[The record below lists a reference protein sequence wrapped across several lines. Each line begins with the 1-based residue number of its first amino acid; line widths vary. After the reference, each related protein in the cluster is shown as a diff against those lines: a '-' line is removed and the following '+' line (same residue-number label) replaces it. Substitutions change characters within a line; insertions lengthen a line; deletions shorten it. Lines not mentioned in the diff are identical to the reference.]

1 VSVPSA
7 CPHCQKPL
15 PDGYIGKACPH
26 CRGALGNKRKRSLSG
41 FSFQAMQPTMAGSSR
56 PPHSPHS
63 SAPPREVVED
73 RWDLPDHGAEAPRER
88 GAVPPA
94 APTGFPAVPSPM
106 TAKGLRSTMALG
118 GQSPSADAPA
128 PAPVASPTRS
138 SGPDPIRTTA
148 LLDPFAWNLD
158 HAQTPAAPP
167 ARSSVLDVRTL
178 RQTALGVGAQALPSP
193 PPPAPSAVTGPS
205 LAALRSTALGIGA
218 MPAAPAAPADFE
230 DADDVFEADAFPLVR
245 STQPSGTT
253 VSTRPPPALDSVD
266 GMHEEIEI
274 PSAPAPDFELGAHY
288 ADLENSDPRP
298 SQMPAYS
305 PLRAPPSLRPAPAT
319 PVAWAWSIGGAALVL
334 SAVVALRSAPLA
346 VALRAAAGAASLLML
361 ARFGGLSMRALLLLL
376 VALPALA
383 QEALS
388 IASLSRAGAAMLT
401 GALVLLPA
409 GAWISSGR
417 ALVRRS
423 LLLAGVVLT
432 VAAMLMPG
440 GVARPWSFGALPA
453 LVLALVAMATPARQ
467 VSAALTVAL
476 MAWAAACS
484 ASAGGPTLPAVATGL
499 ATAALV
505 LLCGR
510 ALAAVVESDE
520 G

>member
-1 VSVPSA
+1 MSVPSA

-26 CRGALGNKRKRSLSG
+26 CRGALANKRKRSLSG
-41 FSFQAMQPTMAGSSR
+41 FSFQAMQPSMAGSSR

-63 SAPPREVVED
+63 SGPPREVVED
-73 RWDLPDHGAEAPRER
+73 RWDLPDHGVEASRER

-94 APTGFPAVPSPM
+94 APTGFPAVPSP
-106 TAKGLRSTMALG
+106 S
-118 GQSPSADAPA
+118 
-128 PAPVASPTRS
+128 PVASPTRA

-158 HAQTPAAPP
+158 HAQSPAAAP

-178 RQTALGVGAQALPSP
+178 RQTALGVGAQAAPSP
-193 PPPAPSAVTGPS
+193 HPPGPSAAAGPS
-205 LAALRSTALGIGA
+205 MAALRSTALGIA
-218 MPAAPAAPADFE
+218 PMPAAPASTTDFE
-230 DADDVFEADAFPLVR
+230 DSDDVFEADAFPLVR

-253 VSTRPPPALDSVD
+253 VPTRPPPSLDSA
-266 GMHEEIEI
+266 GEMHEGIEI
-274 PSAPAPDFELGAHY
+274 PSSPAPDFELGSHY
-288 ADLENSDPRP
+288 ADLEGGDPRP

-305 PLRAPPSLRPAPAT
+305 PLRAPPSLHPPPAT
-319 PVAWAWSIGGAALVL
+319 PVAWVWSIGGAALVL

-388 IASLSRAGAAMLT
+388 IASLSRAGAAVLT

-409 GAWISSGR
+409 GAWISSDR
-417 ALVRRS
+417 ALVRRA

-440 GVARPWSFGALPA
+440 GVARPWAFGAMPA
-453 LVLALVAMATPARQ
+453 LVLALVAMATPVRP

-476 MAWAAACS
+476 MAWAAACG
-484 ASAGGPTLPAVATGL
+484 ASDGGPTLPAVATGL